1 MYGQTEATARMTYLP
16 FEKIENKIESIGKPI
31 DGGRIKIFGKNGNLV
46 KKPYEEGV
54 LSYEGKN
61 VMLGYASNLNDLG
74 KGDIQKGKLSTGD
87 VGYYDD
93 EKYYYITGRLNRF
106 IKIYG
111 LRVNL
116 DEIDH
121 WLKKKKFNA
130 IADGSDDKLVIY
142 FEVSGFQ
149 KSSFLKTFIK
159 VFKIHPNNIRIVKI
173 NCIPYLK
180 NGKIDYVSLRSVK

>member
-1 MYGQTEATARMTYLP
+1 
-16 FEKIENKIESIGKPI
+16 
-31 DGGRIKIFGKNGNLV
+31 
-46 KKPYEEGV
+46 
-54 LSYEGKN
+54 
-61 VMLGYASNLNDLG
+61 MLGYASNLNDLT
-74 KGDIQKGKLSTGD
+74 KGDVQKGKLSTGD

-93 EKYYYITGRLNRF
+93 EEFYYITGRLNRF

-130 IADGSDDKLVIY
+130 ISDGNDDKLVIY
-142 FEVSGFQ
+142 FEMSGIQ
-149 KSSFLKTFIK
+149 KSSFLKTFMK
-159 VFKIHPNNIRIVKI
+159 VFKIHPNDIKIVEI